1 VIATVPNYPSASHVR
16 YFRDADAVRA
26 RYDGLIDDLAVEPI
40 AIERDAC
47 LYLMSGRVAARA

>member
-1 VIATVPNYPSASHVR
+1 VPNYHSASHVR
-16 YFRDADAVRA
+16 YFRDADEVRA
-26 RYDGLIDDLAVEPI
+26 RYERLIDELAVERI